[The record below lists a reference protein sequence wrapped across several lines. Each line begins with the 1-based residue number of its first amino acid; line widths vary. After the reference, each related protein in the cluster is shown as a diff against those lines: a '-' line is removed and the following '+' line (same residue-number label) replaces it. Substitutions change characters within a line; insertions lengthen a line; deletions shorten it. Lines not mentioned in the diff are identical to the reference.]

1 MESSVEKLKTW
12 LGAGSIN
19 VFGLP
24 FAGKDTQSQVL
35 ADLLGGT
42 QLSGG
47 HILRSSVIPERSR
60 KIMDAGGL
68 IPTEDY
74 LEIVLPYLSRTEF
87 AGRPLIFSSVGRWHG
102 EEPGVVSAAEA
113 SNHPLKAVILIKIS
127 QEIARQRQAADGSE
141 DRGERADDTADKL
154 KTRFKEFEKK
164 TMPVIEFY
172 RRSGLL
178 MEVDG
183 SGRSAEVT
191 KNIIEQLTTL
201 AQVKA

>member
-1 MESSVEKLKTW
+1 MESSVEILKAW

-24 FAGKDTQSQVL
+24 FAGKDTQSQAL

-47 HILRSSVIPERSR
+47 HILRSSVIPKRSK

-74 LEIVLPYLSRTEF
+74 LEIVLPYLSQAEF

-102 EEPGVVSAAEA
+102 EEPGVISAAKK
-113 SNHPLKAVILIKIS
+113 SNHPLKAVVLISIN
-127 QEIARQRQAADGSE
+127 QEIARQRQAADSSE
-141 DRGERADDTADKL
+141 DRGQRADDTAEKL
-154 KTRFKEFEKK
+154 KTRFKEFEQK
-164 TMPVIEFY
+164 TMPVIDYY
-172 RRSGLL
+172 RQRGLL
-178 MEVDG
+178 VEVDG

-191 KNIIEQLTTL
+191 RKIIEQLTKL
-201 AQVKA
+201 AQA